1 MVFSRSVL
9 VNILLTLNKII
20 LNLLRIFSF
29 FNDSHRENCVL
40 INSGQELIE
49 IEVWLLLTFLLYLHN
64 QLDSIHSKCD
74 SSTAKFVLVFVLI
87 QENAFS

>member
-1 MVFSRSVL
+1 MVFSSGVL
-9 VNILLTLNKII
+9 VNKLLTLNKII

-40 INSGQELIE
+40 
-49 IEVWLLLTFLLYLHN
+49 EVWLLLTILLCLHN